1 MMYINQVKGEKHSS
15 ERLLLALYYQ

>member
-1 MMYINQVKGEKHSS
+1 MMYINQVKGEKHLS